1 MAIKF
6 EGSPHPGETPA
17 GRGWLSR
24 LRGGAP
30 ETTHEREVETHAPGP
45 RRSSVAGWLRDLISS
60 EPAEERR
67 RRIEAE
73 AAAELGL
80 SGEHQP
86 EQTG

>member
-6 EGSPHPGETPA
+6 EGSPHPGEAPA

-24 LRGGAP
+24 LRGDAP
-30 ETTHEREVETHAPGP
+30 EAPQERGAETHAPRP
-45 RRSSVAGWLRDLISS
+45 RRSSVRGWLRDLISP

-80 SGEHQP
+80 NGEHQP
-86 EQTG
+86 ENAG